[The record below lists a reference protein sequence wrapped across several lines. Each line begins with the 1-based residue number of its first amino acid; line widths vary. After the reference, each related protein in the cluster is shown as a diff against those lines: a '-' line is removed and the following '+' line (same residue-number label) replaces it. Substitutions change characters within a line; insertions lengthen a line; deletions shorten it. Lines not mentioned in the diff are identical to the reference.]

1 MSCLNTQGFQSP
13 FVQVNIT
20 ICDVY
25 VLSRHKP
32 WYGFYFSVKLRAVV
46 VWTWCSY
53 LASPPLST
61 KDTLIMMKFADCYQ
75 AAANMCSYVVCRQN
89 RIFPFAC
96 GWGFIPTAEGSIYNC
111 VLQLRSS
118 WWCSPRVKSHICN
131 WLKASGC
138 SDSCLFSSSFLP
150 HTSTSKTVWPFC
162 ACIELYSALLG
173 RVALH

>member
-1 MSCLNTQGFQSP
+1 MIL
-13 FVQVNIT
+13 
-20 ICDVY
+20 Y

-46 VWTWCSY
+46 VWTRCSY

-61 KDTLIMMKFADCYQ
+61 KDTLIMMIKFADRYQ
-75 AAANMCSYVVCRQN
+75 ATANMCSYVVCRQN
-89 RIFPFAC
+89 RVFPFAC

-111 VLQLRSS
+111 LLQLRSS

-138 SDSCLFSSSFLP
+138 SDSCLFPPLSFLIQALGKQ
-150 HTSTSKTVWPFC
+150 SGLFALALNCVLPFLE
-162 ACIELYSALLG
+162 ELPCNSRL
-173 RVALH
+173 